1 MKSDAKDFN
10 LKNELAKFP
19 LSQED
24 KIQQVIFDGPYIDYL
39 SQKAE
44 MSTISA
50 GPTSGKTGSQM
61 TANQEKIK
69 FVEYECIK
77 QELKDEYE
85 RKITNMN
92 KKFQL
97 KCKNDSGFDLL
108 NKFDSIIEEV
118 ENLPTSQRGQ
128 KQRVSVTTNNRAKI
142 YPPQGLE
149 SSNLNYRV
157 YLDNA

>member
-1 MKSDAKDFN
+1 
-10 LKNELAKFP
+10 
-19 LSQED
+19 
-24 KIQQVIFDGPYIDYL
+24 
-39 SQKAE
+39 
-44 MSTISA
+44 
-50 GPTSGKTGSQM
+50 
-61 TANQEKIK
+61 
-69 FVEYECIK
+69 
-77 QELKDEYE
+77 LKDEYE

-142 YPPQGLE
+142 YPP
-149 SSNLNYRV
+149 
-157 YLDNA
+157 